1 MARSVT
7 ITVDVNSR
15 GAVQGVRQVEGGMAR
30 LDRSAQQAGRGAQR
44 MQRSFDIAI
53 GFIAAQIVTRLIPAM
68 RNAVSTLFEMGTSAQ
83 ETGNRFNVVFGD
95 MSSEVDDFVRSI
107 ANMAGATNNEMRG
120 MVATVGDLFDGMGFL
135 KEETAELS
143 TEVVSFSADLASF
156 MNIPVE
162 RAIDAT
168 TGAILGQRR
177 QLRDLGVMIRETDVE
192 QRALASS
199 AATTAEELTQQ
210 ERAMATLELAFERAP
225 AAMGD
230 LERTQED
237 TMNRMRRLSAEARE
251 QAEVFA
257 QLLLPTF
264 DSLLDSYEL
273 ITDGSDDVAAS
284 LSERL
289 ADGVL
294 EASFVLQEML
304 ATLRRLGDEVSIIS
318 QQFDS
323 FAGNAGGSWLQD
335 IGAFWQEHLSL
346 LSVVERVTEATLSLE
361 EAWVSAARQ
370 FSSGLGM
377 DTSDLDDRAAALQ
390 GIRNEI
396 EANAALTEMA
406 ADERRQQQ
414 EERRGQFEEER
425 QRLREQRQERMSE
438 IEQTREAIRQRR
450 LGVEEVATAE
460 EDAQQRG
467 RRALEEFST
476 ALQRRRDAFRD
487 TIAAATESGNAI
499 TAMLHGQGTA
509 MDRLIDRIQEVRRM
523 EDFYQSLL
531 RDASS
536 FNSALM
542 ETERVVSQG
551 LNQSVEDVR
560 NAIQIMNAQFE
571 QATGQERRDEIQ
583 ATIIKLREMMDAMAG
598 EEEKEKAD
606 DLNSSFNALTSEAQ
620 RFSDT
625 LVGGMLRG
633 QSAADSLS
641 NTLDSVLSQLAS
653 SAFSSLLSMAF
664 GGPAVGILGGLF
676 GGGRRFGGSVQ
687 GGRLYETHGLGPREF
702 FIPQV
707 SGDVVTAGQMQ
718 GGSQRI
724 DVRVSGTLRGDMG
737 ELVAE
742 IDEQRTINGL

>member
-177 QLRDLGVMIRETDVE
+177 QLRDLGVMVRETDVE

-237 TMNRMRRLSAEARE
+237 TMNRMRNLSAEARE

-257 QLLLPTF
+257 QLLLPAF
-264 DSLLDSYEL
+264 DSLIDAYE
-273 ITDGSDDVAAS
+273 IVMGDTDGVAQS

-289 ADGVL
+289 ASGVL
-294 EASFVLQEML
+294 EASFVFQEFAATTMNMGQTL
-304 ATLRRLGDEVSIIS
+304 ATLHM
-318 QQFDS
+318 QFDD
-323 FAGNAGGSWLQD
+323 FADNASGEWLQS
-335 IGAFWQEHLSL
+335 IGEFWAEHLTLFNILGSL
-346 LSVVERVTEATLSLE
+346 SEATLSLE
-361 EAWVSAARQ
+361 EAW
-370 FSSGLGM
+370 LG
-377 DTSDLDDRAAALQ
+377 
-390 GIRNEI
+390 
-396 EANAALTEMA
+396 AALTFREGLGLDTSELEDRKIELQDIRSEMLLNTASARIA
-406 ADERRQQQ
+406 ASERADQQDQRRQ
-414 EERRGQFEEER
+414 EFEDEME
-425 QRLREQRQERMSE
+425 RLRNQREEQRKSLEE
-438 IEQTREAIRQRR
+438 AREAIRQRR
-450 LGVEEVATAE
+450 LDAEEAARAE

-499 TAMLHGQGTA
+499 TAMLQGQGTA

-583 ATIIKLREMMDAMAG
+583 ATIIKLWEMMDAMGG
-598 EEEKEKAD
+598 EQEETVEEVT
-606 DLNSSFNALTSEAQ
+606 NSLRGLTSEAQ
-620 RFSDT
+620 RFGDT

-633 QSAADSLS
+633 QSAAESLS
-641 NTLDSVLSQLAS
+641 NTLDTVLSQLAS

-687 GGRLYETHGLGPREF
+687 GGRLYETHGLGQREF

-718 GGSQRI
+718 GGTQRI
-724 DVRVSGTLRGDMG
+724 DVRVSGSLRGDMG

>member
-53 GFIAAQIVTRLIPAM
+53 GFIAAQIITRLIPAM

-95 MSSEVDDFVRSI
+95 MSGEVDDFVRSI

-192 QRALASS
+192 QRALANS
-199 AATTAEELTQQ
+199 AASTAEELTQQ

-273 ITDGSDDVAAS
+273 ITEGSDDVAAS

-335 IGAFWQEHLSL
+335 VGAFWQEHLSL

-370 FSSGLGM
+370 FSGGLGM

-438 IEQTREAIRQRR
+438 IEQTREAIRARREASSAESEVNAARQESMARVSSAIKEVRDDALELERILMRGFMPDDANIDLGFLETAEGFIAATGLIENSIRQGVNQPLRQVRESLILLDAQLQVAVGQEQRAR
-450 LGVEEVATAE
+450 LIALREELTGVRDTMLQVEE
-460 EDAQQRG
+460 
-467 RRALEEFST
+467 S
-476 ALQRRRDAFRD
+476 
-487 TIAAATESGNAI
+487 SG
-499 TAMLHGQGTA
+499 Q
-509 MDRLIDRIQEVRRM
+509 
-523 EDFYQSLL
+523 
-531 RDASS
+531 
-536 FNSALM
+536 
-542 ETERVVSQG
+542 
-551 LNQSVEDVR
+551 
-560 NAIQIMNAQFE
+560 
-571 QATGQERRDEIQ
+571 
-583 ATIIKLREMMDAMAG
+583 
-598 EEEKEKAD
+598 
-606 DLNSSFNALTSEAQ
+606 SFNALTSEAQ

-633 QSAADSLS
+633 QSAAESLS
-641 NTLDSVLSQLAS
+641 NTLDTVLSQLAS

-687 GGRLYETHGLGPREF
+687 GGRLYETHGLGQREF